1 MMTYLAPLSLAHPGG
16 IFRLLFWGQIG
27 RTQISCF
34 HDLELEACYLLL
46 LSHHTPRE
54 NNTADTTFEI

>member
-1 MMTYLAPLSLAHPGG
+1 MMTCLAPLSLAHLGE

-34 HDLELEACYLLL
+34 HNLELEACDLLL
-46 LSHHTPRE
+46 LSHQTP
-54 NNTADTTFEI
+54 

>member
-46 LSHHTPRE
+46 LSHHTP
-54 NNTADTTFEI
+54 